1 MHGVV
6 LLVID
11 MQNDMFVLNER
22 GSQVER
28 LILTI
33 SKLIRW
39 ARSQTIPIIYTRVAF
54 RPSYVDGLP
63 HAPQIKERH
72 LLCETSQ
79 GSEIIAELK
88 PTSDDIVVI
97 KRRTSVFYGTDLD
110 VLLRALGTRTLLFT
124 GFSTARAIESTVREA
139 HNRDL
144 HCVVAS
150 DGCWAKTQELH
161 ENALKSMA
169 DWFAR
174 VMTAKE
180 IEEQFTSESPASAKL
195 RGSEH

>member
-1 MHGVV
+1 MQGVA

-11 MQNDMFVLNER
+11 MQKDMFVLNER
-22 GSQVER
+22 LER
-28 LILTI
+28 AVHTI
-33 SKLIRW
+33 SDLIGW
-39 ARSQTIPIIYTRVAF
+39 ARSNSIPVIYSRVAF

-63 HAPQIKERH
+63 HAPHIKERR
-72 LLCETSQ
+72 LLCEASP
-79 GSEIIAELK
+79 GSEIIEELK
-88 PTSDDIVVI
+88 PASDDLIVI

-110 VLLRALGTRTLLFT
+110 VLLRALGTHTLLFT

-144 HCVVAS
+144 RCVVAS
-150 DGCWAKTQELH
+150 DACWARTMDLH

-174 VMTAKE
+174 VMTAEE
-180 IEEQFTSESPASAKL
+180 IKKQFS
-195 RGSEH
+195 

>member
-1 MHGVV
+1 MQGIV

-22 GSQVER
+22 GGQVEAI
-28 LILTI
+28 ILTI
-33 SKLIRW
+33 SQLIAW
-39 ARSQTIPIIYTRVAF
+39 ARSKMIPVIYTRVAF
-54 RPSYVDGLP
+54 RPSYLDGLP
-63 HAPQIKERH
+63 RAPHIKERH
-72 LLCETSQ
+72 LLCETSN
-79 GSEIIAELK
+79 GSDIITELK
-88 PTSDDIVVI
+88 PRSDDIVVT

-110 VLLRALGTRTLLFT
+110 VLLRALRTNTLLFT
-124 GFSTARAIESTVREA
+124 GFSTARAIESTVRDA

-144 HCVVAS
+144 DCIVVS

-169 DWFAR
+169 DWFAH

-180 IEEQFTSESPASAKL
+180 VKARFS
-195 RGSEH
+195 